1 MGPNTCPACE
11 HVCCILGPLSLN
23 VTLGGHPW
31 VPDSGLTRL
40 ISTPPPIHTPLEEL
54 ALSRP
59 LPPGSP
65 LPAAASRGECR
76 ALPRQAVQTRAPASL
91 CAGAGGEPRLGPRSS
106 ARPETAR
113 PSPRLLALG
122 GPPDCPSGLRLWPA
136 GPGKLLHGPQHRKS
150 THHLIRPGAG
160 AQRAGVLPAAPP
172 HPSPARAPGVTQLA
186 PPPPPPPP
194 LANKGP
200 GHSRR
205 LAAGAPGR
213 RLRARWI
220 PPEARTVEMGP
231 EMRLTRICCCCC
243 LLYQLGFLSHGTISG
258 TFWSD
263 FPVSS
268 PTWPVR
274 TEDTQEGRTG
284 APVRVEL
291 TSVDSREL
299 ACGVDEQVRVAREA
313 HFSWSHFSI
322 CKMISSPIPTPSNS
336 SKLCLPYLEENREA
350 CHVLLLRLC
359 WSSHRFQLVHAKI
372 SSPHFYFERCPSL

>member
-160 AQRAGVLPAAPP
+160 AQRAGALPAAPP

-186 PPPPPPPP
+186 PPHPPT
-194 LANKGP
+194 P
-200 GHSRR
+200 GKQRARAQSP
-205 LAAGAPGR
+205 PGR
-213 RLRARWI
+213 RRSG
-220 PPEARTVEMGP
+220 EAAACAVDPAGGAHCGDGP
-231 EMRLTRICCCCC
+231 RDAPD
-243 LLYQLGFLSHGTISG
+243 SH
-258 TFWSD
+258 
-263 FPVSS
+263 
-268 PTWPVR
+268 
-274 TEDTQEGRTG
+274 
-284 APVRVEL
+284 
-291 TSVDSREL
+291 
-299 ACGVDEQVRVAREA
+299 
-313 HFSWSHFSI
+313 
-322 CKMISSPIPTPSNS
+322 
-336 SKLCLPYLEENREA
+336 
-350 CHVLLLRLC
+350 LLLLLPPLPAGLPVAWDHLRYVL
-359 WSSHRFQLVHAKI
+359 
-372 SSPHFYFERCPSL
+372 E